1 MQKSNNRFSKPRSSD
16 KKPAFK
22 SGSKS
27 SSSNRSGKPER
38 DSKNKFSRDK
48 FSDKPYKKKEFDGEK
63 RSFRDKDK
71 PKSFERG
78 GDKPF
83 RKKQD
88 GEKSFDRPFKKR
100 DGDEKRSF
108 RDKDKKFD
116 KPYKKREGDEK
127 PFRKKFSDDK
137 DKKFDRPYKKHDGDE
152 KKSFRDKDKPY
163 KSFDRDK
170 KSDKPYKKRDDDSGE
185 KSEYG
190 EKKKHH
196 HSDKK
201 HHDRGYKKT
210 HKKHHKKHSDSE
222 TVHVS
227 KHEDGSMRLNKYLA
241 NAGVS
246 SRREADELI
255 KAGAVTVNGKVVT
268 EMGFRV
274 MPTDKINY
282 GGETLRNE
290 KKVYLILN
298 KPKDYL
304 TTTDDPRD
312 RRTVMEL
319 IKDAGRERVYPVGR
333 LDRNTTGLLLF
344 TNDGDLATK
353 LMHPKHGIKKVYH
366 VLLNKNMK
374 PDDYAQLHEG
384 VELED
389 GFIKPDDA
397 SFITDNK
404 KEIGIEI
411 HSGKNRIVRRI
422 FEHLGYEVIKLDRV
436 VFAGLT
442 KKDLPRGKWRF
453 LNTKEIGYLKML
465 G

>member
-1 MQKSNNRFSKPRSSD
+1 MQKSNNRFSKSRSTDQKSNSKSGD
-16 KKPAFK
+16 KKTF
-22 SGSKS
+22 
-27 SSSNRSGKPER
+27 SNRSGKPER
-38 DSKNKFSRDK
+38 DSKSKFSRDK
-48 FSDKPYKKKEFDGEK
+48 FSDKPYKKRETEGEK
-63 RSFRDKDK
+63 RSFRDKSKSK
-71 PKSFERG
+71 PFERS

-83 RKKQD
+83 RKKND
-88 GEKSFDRPFKKR
+88 GEKSFDRPFKKH
-100 DGDEKRSF
+100 DGEKSNF
-108 RDKDKKFD
+108 RDRDKKFD
-116 KPYKKREGDEK
+116 KPYKKRDGDEK
-127 PFRKKFSDDK
+127 PFRKK
-137 DKKFDRPYKKHDGDE
+137 YEGDE
-152 KKSFRDKDKPY
+152 KKSFRDKDKTY
-163 KSFDRDK
+163 KSFDREK
-170 KSDKPYKKRDDDSGE
+170 KFDKPYKKREDDSNE
-185 KSEYG
+185 KSGYD
-190 EKKKHH
+190 EKKKEHY
-196 HSDKK
+196 SDKK

-210 HKKHHKKHSDSE
+210 HKKQHKKLSDSE

-319 IKDAGRERVYPVGR
+319 IKDAGRERIYPVGR

-422 FEHLGYEVIKLDRV
+422 FEHLGYEVVKLDRV

>member
-1 MQKSNNRFSKPRSSD
+1 MQKSNNKFNKSRNTD
-16 KKPAFK
+16 KKPSFK
-22 SGSKS
+22 SGSKRSVSKRSDKSDKEGS
-27 SSSNRSGKPER
+27 STNRFSKNRS
-38 DSKNKFSRDK
+38 FDK
-48 FSDKPYKKKEFDGEK
+48 S
-63 RSFRDKDK
+63 S
-71 PKSFERG
+71 

-83 RKKQD
+83 RKKKFD
-88 GEKSFDRPFKKR
+88 GDKKRSFRDRDQSKSFDGDKKTFGKKNYDEKSSDRPFKKR
-100 DGDEKRSF
+100 DDGDKRNFRDREKLKSFDGDKKPFRKKHDNDEKHSY
-108 RDKDKKFD
+108 RDKNKSHKSYDSDKKSD
-116 KPYKKREGDEK
+116 RPYKKREDK
-127 PFRKKFSDDK
+127 SDNDFS
-137 DKKFDRPYKKHDGDE
+137 Y
-152 KKSFRDKDKPY
+152 
-163 KSFDRDK
+163 RDK
-170 KSDKPYKKRDDDSGE
+170 KD
-185 KSEYG
+185 
-190 EKKKHH
+190 
-196 HSDKK
+196 
-201 HHDRGYKKT
+201 HDRGYKKSYEKRYEKK
-210 HKKHHKKHSDSE
+210 HKKSDE
-222 TVHVS
+222 NHVS
-227 KHEDGSMRLNKYLA
+227 KHTDGSIRLNKYLS

-255 KAGAVTVNGKVVT
+255 KAGAVSVNGKIVT
-268 EMGFRV
+268 EMGYRV

-304 TTTDDPRD
+304 TTTDDPRE
-312 RRTVMEL
+312 RRTVMQL
-319 IKDAGRERVYPVGR
+319 IEGACRERVYPVGR

-374 PDDYAQLHEG
+374 PADYEQLHEG

-397 SFITDNK
+397 SFTGESK

-453 LNTKEIGYLKML
+453 LNEKEIGFLKMI